1 MKNRFS
7 LERHSRSL
15 TSCIFAFLISLTLI
29 VSCTQSK
36 TATPVNSSASTNST
50 PTTASGGEMKIAF
63 LAWPGCLPWQVAQ
76 EAEIFKA
83 NKLSVALKWFDGL
96 AASNSALV
104 AGQVDA
110 NNQTLIDTLIATAKG
125 AEQVVVLTTDNSTGS
140 DQVIVAPEIKTV
152 ADLKGKK
159 VAVEEGSV
167 DHYLLLLGLK
177 KAGLSAK
184 DIKIVP
190 LTEGDAAA
198 AFAVKKVD
206 AVATFAPYTVKA
218 MERAGS
224 QVLFS
229 SKDYPGAISD
239 HLVFTRKFVDQ
250 HPDQVQAAVDSWF
263 ATLDYISKNKDKADA
278 IMAKRASITVSEHQS
293 FASGVKMFSLQENLQ
308 AFQSGNNL
316 TSLPFAAKN
325 VADFLVETKLA
336 EKKPDLSKI
345 FDDRFVKAHSQQV
358 EKLQK
363 S

>member
-36 TATPVNSSASTNST
+36 TTTPVNTSASTSST
-50 PTTASGGEMKIAF
+50 PTTASGGEMKMAF
-63 LAWPGCLPWQVAQ
+63 IAWPGCVPWQVTQ

-110 NNQTLIDTLIATAKG
+110 ANQTLIDTLIATAKG
-125 AEQVVVLTTDNSTGS
+125 AEQVVVLTIDNSTGS
-140 DQVIVAPEIKTV
+140 DQVIAAPEIKTV

-167 DHYLLLLGLK
+167 DQYLLLLGLK

-184 DIKIVP
+184 DVKIVP

-198 AFAVKKVD
+198 AFAAKKVD
-206 AVATFAPYTVKA
+206 AVATFAPFTLTA
-218 MERAGS
+218 MKRAGS

-239 HLVFTRKFVDQ
+239 HLVFTKKFVDQ

-263 ATLDYISKNKDKADA
+263 ATLDYISKNKDKADT
-278 IMAKRASITVSEHQS
+278 IMAKRYGTTVSEHQS
-293 FASGVKMFSLQENLQ
+293 FASGVKIFGLQENLQ
-308 AFQSGNNL
+308 AFQSGDSL
-316 TSLPFAAKN
+316 TSLPFAAN
-325 VADFLVETKLA
+325 NIGDFLAETKLIA
-336 EKKPDLSKI
+336 KKPDLSKM
-345 FDDRFVKAHSQQV
+345 FDDRFVKAHFQQA
-358 EKLQK
+358 EKSKK